1 LINHIRERKRKI
13 KIEDVKSGNNNNK
26 IQLEIISENNN
37 DIQQNDSEIKALVS
51 NLKMIIHDQDVN
63 ESNKNEKEIS
73 EEIDYESSIMEEKM
87 KDNNK
92 ILDNKRKPI
101 IISDKNREVKKEEYN
116 PDYSELEAIKIDLEK
131 KLGIDLFRKVYRII
145 EDLIPL
151 EAMCFNQDIISQKI
165 NSCLKSSYQNDI
177 INLCNNKIPEIFSL
191 LIMER
196 EAHGIGNYKK

>member
-1 LINHIRERKRKI
+1 
-13 KIEDVKSGNNNNK
+13 
-26 IQLEIISENNN
+26 
-37 DIQQNDSEIKALVS
+37 
-51 NLKMIIHDQDVN
+51 MIIHDQDVN

-131 KLGIDLFRKVYRII
+131 N
-145 EDLIPL
+145 L
-151 EAMCFNQDIISQKI
+151 E
-165 NSCLKSSYQNDI
+165 LT
-177 INLCNNKIPEIFSL
+177 FS
-191 LIMER
+191 ER
-196 EAHGIGNYKK
+196 FIG